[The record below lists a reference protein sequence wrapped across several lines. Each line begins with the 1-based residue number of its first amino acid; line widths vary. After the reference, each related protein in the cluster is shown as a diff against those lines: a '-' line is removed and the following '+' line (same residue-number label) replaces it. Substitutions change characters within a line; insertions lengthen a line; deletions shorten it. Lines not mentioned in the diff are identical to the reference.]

1 MIFLPLTT
9 VVAVI
14 GFSRCRVTAV
24 TPGGA
29 MLGLARYILCE
40 GCVPTGPEVWWCA
53 GVNTLPLS
61 VSHTWPLDGCLL
73 SDDGLQTV
81 RGNVYPLMWTCV
93 SLGTGAR
100 CLLYVMEISIG
111 PWSWCVYCSSSG
123 GVCTRCVV
131 WRGECFI
138 RGCRRGKVVC

>member
-1 MIFLPLTT
+1 MILLPLTT

-40 GCVPTGPEVWWCA
+40 GCVPTGAEVCLCA

-81 RGNVYPLMWTCV
+81 RGNVYPLMKTCV

>member
-40 GCVPTGPEVWWCA
+40 GCVPTGPEVWLCA
-53 GVNTLPLS
+53 GVNTLLLS

-81 RGNVYPLMWTCV
+81 RGNVCPLMWTCV
-93 SLGTGAR
+93 SLGNGAR

-138 RGCRRGKVVC
+138 RGCRKGKVVC

>member
-1 MIFLPLTT
+1 
-9 VVAVI
+9 
-14 GFSRCRVTAV
+14 
-24 TPGGA
+24 

-40 GCVPTGPEVWWCA
+40 GCVPTGAGVWLCA
-53 GVNTLPLS
+53 GVNTLPTGPEVWLCAGVNTLLLS

-81 RGNVYPLMWTCV
+81 RGNVYPLMKTCV